1 MMRYFKKC
9 EEFAVCSEV
18 GESNLLF
25 PETFDERR
33 TLYQIVVKGEGRV
46 GRIFDSEY
54 TKLDE
59 KENNFVDLK
68 KYMGTDTIFQSY
80 KPFHIYGFNKIGN
93 YDWDGKLVTQSFEG
107 DDKSWLIC
115 FYGEPIVN
123 GVKMKTMDYA
133 KLSDKDYEIVLN
145 DALLGKFTKND

>member
-33 TLYQIVVKGEGRV
+33 TLFQIVVKGEGRV

-80 KPFHIYGFNKIGN
+80 KPFHIYGFNKIDN

-115 FYGEPIVN
+115 FHGEPIVN

-145 DALLGKFTKND
+145 DALPGKFTKND

>member
-80 KPFHIYGFNKIGN
+80 KPFHI
-93 YDWDGKLVTQSFEG
+93 
-107 DDKSWLIC
+107 
-115 FYGEPIVN
+115 
-123 GVKMKTMDYA
+123 
-133 KLSDKDYEIVLN
+133 
-145 DALLGKFTKND
+145 

>member
-1 MMRYFKKC
+1 MRYFKKC
-9 EEFAVCSEV
+9 EEFAICSEV
-18 GESNLLF
+18 GESKLLF

-59 KENNFVDLK
+59 KDNNFVDLK

-80 KPFHIYGFNKIGN
+80 KPFHIYGFNKIDN
-93 YDWDGKLVTQSFEG
+93 YDWDGKLVTQSFKG

-123 GVKMKTMDYA
+123 GVIMKTMDYA
-133 KLSDKDYEIVLN
+133 KLSDKEYEVILN
-145 DALLGKFTKND
+145 DSLLGIFTKND

>member
-9 EEFAVCSEV
+9 EEFAICSEV

-59 KENNFVDLK
+59 KDNNFVDLK

-80 KPFHIYGFNKIGN
+80 KPFHIYGFNKIDN
-93 YDWDGKLVTQSFEG
+93 YDWDGKLVTQSFRG

-123 GVKMKTMDYA
+123 GVIMKTMDYA
-133 KLSDKDYEIVLN
+133 KLSDKEYEVILN
-145 DALLGKFTKND
+145 GSLLGIFTKND

>member
-1 MMRYFKKC
+1 MMSYFKKC

-80 KPFHIYGFNKIGN
+80 KPFHIYGFNKIDN